1 MAGFEF
7 LGRYINFV
15 LPGKRR
21 MFFKI
26 DVLGMYWRRY
36 FCFCNAERFY
46 KTNFKKILQRNLIF
60 LKLLNYNYEVCFLV
74 K

>member
-21 MFFKI
+21 IFFEI
-26 DVLGMYWRRY
+26 DVLGMYWRR
-36 FCFCNAERFY
+36 CFC
-46 KTNFKKILQRNLIF
+46 KTDFKMILQGHWIF
-60 LKLLNYNYEVCFLV
+60 F
-74 K
+74 